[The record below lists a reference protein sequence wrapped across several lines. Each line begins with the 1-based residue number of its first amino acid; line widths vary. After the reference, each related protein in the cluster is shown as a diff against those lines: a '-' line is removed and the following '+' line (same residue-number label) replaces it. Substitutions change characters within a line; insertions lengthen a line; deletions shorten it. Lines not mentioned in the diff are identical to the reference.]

1 MRDRS
6 DGSDFDIFFEP
17 SRSDMT
23 RGAGPSISGSV
34 SGKKPLTVS
43 SPTFI
48 STPTPELGDAG
59 GKVVVELLGDVARQL
74 QMLLLVVADR
84 HMRGAVD
91 EDVGRHQVG

>member
-43 SPTFI
+43 SPTII
-48 STPTPELGDAG
+48 STPTPSSAMRAE
-59 GKVVVELLGDVARQL
+59 KSLLNFWAMSRVSSRCCFWSSPTGTCVAR
-74 QMLLLVVADR
+74 
-84 HMRGAVD
+84 
-91 EDVGRHQVG
+91 